1 MSTIIDDNTTVD
13 SKEFDRLVASTVRA
27 MRQSL
32 GVTAAELAKASGV
45 PRPSIEAIERGG
57 ASTRGERYDIAVA
70 VEWLLNN
77 AVAKSLPRYQETAPE
92 TTDRRDLSWAIP
104 RHVSPGIQTSKRPP
118 PSLRK
123 QRRLLQ
129 NPLGACHQVKRLI

>member
-1 MSTIIDDNTTVD
+1 MQMDRRKLIVSTIIDDNTTVD

-32 GVTAAELAKASGV
+32 GVTAAELAEASGV

-70 VEWLLNN
+70 VEWLSNN
-77 AVAKSLPRYQETAPE
+77 CVAKGQTTEPEVVPRDE
-92 TTDRRDLSWAIP
+92 
-104 RHVSPGIQTSKRPP
+104 G
-118 PSLRK
+118 
-123 QRRLLQ
+123 
-129 NPLGACHQVKRLI
+129 